1 MSNPRPLVPPRAH
14 MRQIHLIHRSDE
26 LKQAAIAECIE
37 LYESGLTLTEVS
49 EATSVKRDTIYRWLK
64 NRKLIRTRA
73 ESLAI
78 SWELHRRGVK
88 PRRESPPR
96 PST

>member
-14 MRQIHLIHRSDE
+14 MRQIHLIHRSEE

-37 LYESGLTLTEVS
+37 LYQSGLTLTEVS

-64 NRKLIRTRA
+64 NRNLIRSMP

-78 SWELHRRGVK
+78 SWELHRRGIK
-88 PRRESPPR
+88 PRRSGKQK